1 MTTQHVAVRNAIAD
15 LARCIRAIDT
25 NDRTEMILC
34 RQFMV
39 LSMSHLLEA
48 FPEVGRERE

>member
-1 MTTQHVAVRNAIAD
+1 MNETQHIAVRNVIGD
-15 LARCIRAIDT
+15 LARCIKAIDD
-25 NDRTEMILC
+25 NDRTEMIIC

-48 FPEVGRERE
+48 FPTVGE